1 MYGKAIE
8 PTKGGVNIGTDIAIP
23 VGTEISVPSGEWKVI
38 STKTGIKGGNITD
51 YKKTPYG
58 NSILVQNTETGEKL
72 RFSHLSEVAVNNGDV
87 IDTGTYIGKSGK
99 TGNTTGA
106 HLDLEYYTSKGGLA
120 DVMKSPYGKHYTG
133 SKLQDM
139 NEGLTALK
147 DLGNIGKNAVSKA
160 GESIL
165 YRFLPNLNTNEIDY
179 DALNSLILNS

>member
-23 VGTEISVPSGEWKVI
+23 VGTEISVPSGEWKVL

-72 RFSHLSEVAVNNGDV
+72 RFSHLSEVAVSNGDV

-106 HLDLEYYTSKGGLA
+106 HLDLEYYTNKGNLA

-147 DLGNIGKNAVSKA
+147 DLGNIGKKAVSKA

-165 YRFLPNLNTNEIDY
+165 QNLFKNTNTT
-179 DALNSLILNS
+179 SLDDITSFVNLL